1 MKKHIGPLS
10 DKNKEPPLLTKKRA
24 YLLLDLFLLFFGFS
38 ILINGFLLSQVKESR
53 KKLEDLDQILKEH
66 SKTFLQTTTE
76 DGSVVVAATLQEDGS
91 YYTFYQMPMT
101 GNAGGCFYGILLPD
115 QSLIIIDGGYEGE
128 SYYVLDFIKEHG
140 GKVHSWFVTHPHFD
154 HVGALV
160 DILSQEDYG
169 GITID
174 TIYYDPFTPEF
185 FHEEGEGKDLNI
197 LNNASLFDSFESLR
211 SSDPRSLFV
220 PLNIGDQ
227 LTIEDIDIRCLMSFQ
242 PEHYDVNGNCLV
254 LHFDIKG
261 FTFLITGDMTDYS
274 IALMRQYWGDT
285 SPYWNVDFLQI
296 PHHGYIAGI
305 SSNLILQLTTPRY
318 ALLDCSKEEYD
329 NNAVNIRTFEDWVL
343 ELDIPILKRFTGP
356 NQIIIH

>member
-1 MKKHIGPLS
+1 MKKYMGPLIAQEEQPVLVS
-10 DKNKEPPLLTKKRA
+10 RKKA
-24 YLLLDLFLLFFGFS
+24 FLLLDLFLLFFGLN
-38 ILINGFLLSQVKESR
+38 ILFNVYLLSQLRESE
-53 KKLEDLDQILKEH
+53 KKLEHLDQMLEDH

-76 DGSVVVAATLQEDGS
+76 DGSVIIAAALQDEGP

-115 QSLIIIDGGYEGE
+115 GNLIIIDGGYEGE
-128 SYYVLDFIKEHG
+128 GYYVLDFIKEHG

-174 TIYYDPFTPEF
+174 TIYYNPFTPEF
-185 FHEEGEGKDLNI
+185 FHEEKEGKDLKI
-197 LNNASLFDSFESLR
+197 LNNASLFDSFEKLR
-211 SSDPRSLFV
+211 TSGLESLFV
-220 PLNIGDQ
+220 PLNMGDQ
-227 LTIEDIDIRCLMSFQ
+227 LTIEDINIRCLLSFQ
-242 PEHYDVNGNCLV
+242 PDHYDVNGNCLV
-254 LHFDIKG
+254 LHLNIKG

-285 SPYWNVDFLQI
+285 SSYWNVDFLQI

-305 SSNLILQLTTPRY
+305 SNNLILQLTKPRY
-318 ALLDCSKEEYD
+318 TFLDCSKEEYD
-329 NNAVNIRTFEDWVL
+329 NNAVNIHTFEDWVL
-343 ELDIPILKRFTGP
+343 EFDIPILKRFTGP